1 MPDQSSRPSN
11 SGGGQESGSQDPTAE
26 AGSSARKAP
35 GASSGNEPESS
46 QPPRDPEIVREIGLD
61 DYQPKGTM
69 TLALIYFVI
78 IVLMWIFMYFV
89 EFAGNGPS
97 ILG

>member
-1 MPDQSSRPSN
+1 MADDTHRPS
-11 SGGGQESGSQDPTAE
+11 ESDQAE
-26 AGSSARKAP
+26 SSESAAGSEAF
-35 GASSGNEPESS
+35 
-46 QPPRDPEIVREIGLD
+46 RDPEIVREIGID
-61 DYQPKGTM
+61 EFQPKGTM

-89 EFAGNGPS
+89 EFAGNDPS